1 MPVERRN
8 PRARSIFSA
17 VAELDTFEPF
27 AGAIDMAA
35 PGDDLSAF
43 LSDLTST
50 MAVRYLQNAG
60 AASIAYV
67 HTVTAPSAV
76 RMIAP
81 HVSPE
86 TARLAARYAW
96 QACAG
101 IHSRHH
107 VPREVT
113 LPRELPSADELIDRA
128 VASGDEHA
136 IKFTEACLRENALS
150 PNAAFFAGPLDMSS
164 RYGRRA

>member
-1 MPVERRN
+1 
-8 PRARSIFSA
+8 
-17 VAELDTFEPF
+17 
-27 AGAIDMAA
+27 
-35 PGDDLSAF
+35 
-43 LSDLTST
+43 

-60 AASIAYV
+60 TASIAYV

-86 TARLAARYAW
+86 TARLVARYAW
-96 QACAG
+96 QACAA

-107 VPREVT
+107 VEREVA
-113 LPRELPSADELIDRA
+113 LPRQLPSADDLIDRA
-128 VASGDEHA
+128 VVSGDEHA

-150 PNAAFFAGPLDMSS
+150 PSPAFFAGPLDMSS